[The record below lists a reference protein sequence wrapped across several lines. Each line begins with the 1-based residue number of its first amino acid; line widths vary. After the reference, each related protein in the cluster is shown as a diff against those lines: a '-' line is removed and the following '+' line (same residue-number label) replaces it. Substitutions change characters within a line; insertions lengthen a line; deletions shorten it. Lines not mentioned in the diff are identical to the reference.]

1 MKDVLLMLLVV
12 ALIACPY
19 ALVTVGV
26 FMLTGELGWALIT
39 LGGLILATVLVAL
52 VVASVR

>member
-1 MKDVLLMLLVV
+1 MLLVV
-12 ALIACPY
+12 ALVALPY

-26 FMLTGELGWALIT
+26 FMLTGEMGWALIT

-52 VVASVR
+52 VVASLR